1 MRILLDECAPRPLKR
16 ELADYEIRTVVEM
29 GWSGKK
35 NGELLLLMS
44 QEIFTI
50 LLTTDQNLRYQ
61 QNLQQAGVALVFL
74 VALSNRLPDLLPLV
88 PDARNV
94 LNTITPGEVIEVGG
108 SLKFSRRRSKTT
120 PMHPTAQRLCVG
132 NGGSLRRVIDTVRS
146 LYSCEGGFAD
156 CTASFPT

>member
-29 GWSGKK
+29 GWSGKN

-44 QEIFTI
+44 QEGFTI

-61 QNLQQAGVALVFL
+61 QNLQQAGVAVVVL
-74 VALSNRLPDLLPLV
+74 VASSNRLPDLLPLI
-88 PDARNV
+88 PNARKV

-108 SLKFSRRRSKTT
+108 S
-120 PMHPTAQRLCVG
+120 
-132 NGGSLRRVIDTVRS
+132 
-146 LYSCEGGFAD
+146 
-156 CTASFPT
+156 

>member
-35 NGELLLLMS
+35 NGELLQLMS
-44 QEIFTI
+44 QEGFTI

-61 QNLQQAGVALVFL
+61 QNLQQAGVAVVVL
-74 VALSNRLPDLLPLV
+74 VASSNRLPDLLPLV
-88 PDARNV
+88 ADARNV

-108 SLKFSRRRSKTT
+108 
-120 PMHPTAQRLCVG
+120 
-132 NGGSLRRVIDTVRS
+132 
-146 LYSCEGGFAD
+146 Y
-156 CTASFPT
+156 